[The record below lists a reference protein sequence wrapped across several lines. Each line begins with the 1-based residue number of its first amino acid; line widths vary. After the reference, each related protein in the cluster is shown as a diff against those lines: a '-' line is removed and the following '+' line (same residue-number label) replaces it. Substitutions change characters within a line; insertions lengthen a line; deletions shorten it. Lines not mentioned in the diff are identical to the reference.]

1 MDIIGKS
8 VKQDSELKG
17 FTTFNICN
25 IESLLTYSNE
35 NAYELQMFYNDT
47 EYIGYIIWDKVNN
60 VICEISLNYPSYI
73 IFMQTKD
80 ITNAECYY
88 DSGIYYV
95 IYDGIISYLD
105 EFGNVYNIVNP
116 TETVP
121 FSVLPNVT
129 PQLQQNDNCIVAALA
144 NVMYYWSNNG
154 YTALNYM
161 SSFEAIKQAIS
172 SLFNNSYANN
182 SVPSVAE
189 GYVKSCC
196 SSWSVVSNV
205 IWQPSISD
213 YTYEIDR
220 GYPCMVGFAAAPGSY
235 SESVGHMTMGCGYIM
250 QNSNTYLLAL
260 ADGHSSSIVYKLWS
274 SVYNDCIITVN
285 IFK

>member
-1 MDIIGKS
+1 M
-8 VKQDSELKG
+8 
-17 FTTFNICN
+17 
-25 IESLLTYSNE
+25 
-35 NAYELQMFYNDT
+35 
-47 EYIGYIIWDKVNN
+47 
-60 VICEISLNYPSYI
+60 
-73 IFMQTKD
+73 
-80 ITNAECYY
+80 
-88 DSGIYYV
+88 

-196 SSWSVVSNV
+196 SSWSVVSNA